1 MQDYWNN
8 KFDELNEKHWDGKL
22 KKIPVTVMY
31 LADTWGEYSHPS
43 SSYPNTEQEIYLSSD
58 MTTYQR
64 TNILLHEMA
73 HHFVFEE
80 YGDDFY
86 HDHPKVWK
94 QEMKR
99 IGFKGKITKYTG
111 RFKTKEGS

>member
-43 SSYPNTEQEIYLSSD
+43 SSYPETEQEI
-58 MTTYQR
+58 MV
-64 TNILLHEMA
+64 NIEH
-73 HHFVFEE
+73 
-80 YGDDFY
+80 
-86 HDHPKVWK
+86 
-94 QEMKR
+94 
-99 IGFKGKITKYTG
+99 KYS
-111 RFKTKEGS
+111 KTKNIFGGWSVKPDSPLLKSSNRQFKLLDTLIKSLTENYNKFIHSNFN